1 MVEYIDKND
10 LREYISGYVKSCNGK
25 PTHTDMDAMVGI
37 ISLLEQMPAADV
49 QPVNRWIKA
58 DESLPVYGGMVLIC
72 DKSKN
77 IRLGIYTD
85 MGWCSQFGNP
95 MMCKITHWQSLPEP
109 PKDGD
114 AK

>member
-1 MVEYIDKND
+1 MA
-10 LREYISGYVKSCNGK
+10 EYISREAVINITAETGAWETQNRVRE
-25 PTHTDMDAMVGI
+25 
-37 ISLLEQMPAADV
+37 LPAADV
-49 QPVNRWIKA
+49 QPINRWIKA

-95 MMCKITHWQSLPEP
+95 MMCKITHWQPLPEP
-109 PKDGD
+109 PKEG
-114 AK
+114 

>member
-1 MVEYIDKND
+1 MDEYIK
-10 LREYISGYVKSCNGK
+10 REDVMSTLKKANIGGYI
-25 PTHTDMDAMVGI
+25 TER
-37 ISLLEQMPAADV
+37 LLEIPAADV
-49 QPVNRWIKA
+49 QPINRWIKA

-95 MMCKITHWQSLPEP
+95 IMCKITHWQSLPEP

-114 AK
+114 TNG

>member
-1 MVEYIDKND
+1 MT
-10 LREYISGYVKSCNGK
+10 EYISREAVINITTETGAWETQNR
-25 PTHTDMDAMVGI
+25 I
-37 ISLLEQMPAADV
+37 RELPATDV
-49 QPVNRWIKA
+49 QPINRWIKA

-114 AK
+114 TNG